1 MNILDHIFESLEQNV
16 WVKILKLFD
25 AVADPGIFLTLG
37 PGSWMGK
44 IRMRDKLSGTAT
56 LHPSRYYCIIFFGKF
71 T

>member
-25 AVADPGIFLTLG
+25 AVADPGIFLNLG
-37 PGSWMGK
+37 PGSGMRK
-44 IRMRDKLSGTAT
+44 IRIRDKLPGTAT
-56 LHPSRYYCIIFFGKF
+56 LHLSRYYFIHLFGKF